1 LFGTLRE
8 DSFLK
13 WKIVIGTQF
22 AILLQNYE
30 GEKMVTKASKL
41 YDMDIY
47 TDGGKFL
54 GRVHEILIDL
64 ERGEVVRLTM
74 EPLSSVSKDEAK
86 RILRDKSILYK
97 NVKSVEDV
105 VVVGKG
111 LTGLPSE

>member
-1 LFGTLRE
+1 VVFWTKRYGE

-13 WKIVIGTQF
+13 WKIVMQEQLTIS
-22 AILLQNYE
+22 E
-30 GEKMVTKASKL
+30 GEKMVLKASKL

-111 LTGLPSE
+111 LSGLPSE